1 MEIHCS
7 CLTETFDS
15 SPQEEN
21 YITCVLDDEA
31 TLSTPEPVA
40 ATTPEEIP
48 AEVQVNGKTE
58 IRKSP
63 QPPPPPPPP
72 SSLAVAGKVKQ
83 EREDTPPPEESLD
96 PSKSGPRYC
105 RSCDISFNYLS
116 TFIAH
121 KKFYCSSHAGEASN
135 NNNNNNN
142 NNNASGHPTTP
153 PTGRT
158 EASVL

>member
-1 MEIHCS
+1 MHFEKRGTD
-7 CLTETFDS
+7 L
-15 SPQEEN
+15 QEEN

-31 TLSTPEPVA
+31 TLSTPEPA
-40 ATTPEEIP
+40 PATTPEEIP
-48 AEVQVNGKTE
+48 AEIQVNGKTE
-58 IRKSP
+58 IQKSP
-63 QPPPPPPPP
+63 QLPAPPPPQPPLVP
-72 SSLAVAGKVKQ
+72 AIINKVKQ
-83 EREDTPPPEESLD
+83 EREDTPPPEESLNS
-96 PSKSGPRYC
+96 SKSGPRYC
-105 RSCDISFNYLS
+105 DSCDISFNFYH

-142 NNNASGHPTTP
+142 NNASGHPTPP